1 MPRRSVVTGET
12 ADAPKAILANADI
25 SEYYDVMSADTV
37 QRTWDKLQVDV
48 EGFHRVLA
56 TNQITSQS
64 ECPPK
69 FSNFTV
75 DDFNVF
81 CVLNTLGCSSDNT
94 RPGQHSVRV
103 RRLNEDGNGKEEFY
117 GPPVI
122 IKLNRLLHLPSKG
135 VSGKVWP
142 AEAPPSPIHLST
154 AEACVSIDGD
164 SDAHGHEVDMA
175 EDTEVDMAENN
186 EDPVH
191 NDSLHPETRIVQRTR
206 DLLKDV
212 HVGDWLQIKINETD
226 DNAHLGRVT
235 HKQIPW
241 PPGGKPCRVMFSNGT
256 TKWFDLESFTDFNS
270 WCVVTKM
277 NVIAELF
284 CEGYHNENE
293 ALMQLLK
300 DKNHHKGIWPTIQGI
315 MTDVDTME
323 QVAAEAAQAVPDGPS
338 HTEDVN
344 MAMETTR
351 DEPGSMNAIPEGNV
365 NERMDAASSM
375 LHADRAEE
383 RIRIARGIETTKNAA
398 TYIFIAQLKRR
409 LRNRMY
415 SQDFCGGK
423 GVDILCFADE
433 EFEHTLGYEPFMRR
447 LCRLPSDDLEP
458 FLVSLTAACTKEFS
472 RRFSD
477 MRPERVAQVRWNL
490 ASLSC
495 DLGM

>member
-12 ADAPKAILANADI
+12 ADAPKAILANADV
-25 SEYYDVMSADTV
+25 SEYYDVLSADTV
-37 QRTWDKLQVDV
+37 QRTRDELQVDV
-48 EGFHRVLA
+48 EGFHRVMA
-56 TNQITSQS
+56 TNGITSQS

-75 DDFNVF
+75 DVFNVF
-81 CVLNTLGCSSDNT
+81 CVLNTLGCSSDT
-94 RPGQHSVRV
+94 RPGQHNVRV

-142 AEAPPSPIHLST
+142 AEAPLSPMDLST
-154 AEACVSIDGD
+154 AEACVSTDGD
-164 SDAHGHEVDMA
+164 SNAHGHEVHMA
-175 EDTEVDMAENN
+175 E
-186 EDPVH
+186 
-191 NDSLHPETRIVQRTR
+191 DSLHPETRIVQRTR

-277 NVIAELF
+277 NVIAKLF
-284 CEGYHNENE
+284 CEDYRNENE

-300 DKNHHKGIWPTIQGI
+300 DKNHNKGIWHTIQGM
-315 MTDVDTME
+315 MTAVDTME
-323 QVAAEAAQAVPDGPS
+323 QVSAEAAQAVPDGPS

-344 MAMETTR
+344 MATETTR
-351 DEPGSMNAIPEGNV
+351 DETGSINAIPEGNA
-365 NERMDAASSM
+365 NKRMDAASSM

-383 RIRIARGIETTKNAA
+383 RIRMARRIENTKDAA
-398 TYIFIAQLKRR
+398 THIFIAQLKRR

-415 SQDFCGGK
+415 SQDFRMFHAGA
-423 GVDILCFADE
+423 DILDFADE

-447 LCRLPSDDLEP
+447 LGRLPSDNLEP
-458 FLVSLTAACTKEFS
+458 FLASLTVACTKEFS
-472 RRFSD
+472 RRFRD
-477 MRPERVAQVRWNL
+477 ARPDTVAQVRRHL
-490 ASLSC
+490 VSLSY